1 MKLENK
7 VALVT
12 GASSGI
18 GKETAIMLARK
29 GCRVAVTHNKNS
41 SGGQEVLEECRK
53 HGDAILLQLDVA
65 DAKSVEEAAGEVIKK
80 FGRIDLLVNNAGV
93 VVWKDLKDQSVEDID
108 RQLQANLSGLIKMT
122 RALMPQF
129 YGQKEGIIINVS
141 SGAGKQGYG
150 GLSVYCASKF
160 GVRGFTQALSAEL
173 PEGIR
178 IYCVNP
184 GMTATR
190 MTNYKGIPPEKV
202 AEVIV
207 NATEENLGKKSGDD
221 VDVWEYAQ

>member
-1 MKLENK
+1 MKLRNK

-18 GKETAIMLARK
+18 GRETAIMLAKK
-29 GCRVAVTHNKNS
+29 GCKVAATHNKNK
-41 SGGQEVLEECRK
+41 SGGEEVVEECRK
-53 HGDAILLQLDVA
+53 YGDAMLLQLDVT
-65 DAKSVEEAAGEVIKK
+65 DAESIERAAGEIIKK
-80 FGRIDLLVNNAGV
+80 FGRIDILVNNAGV
-93 VVWKDLKDQSVEDID
+93 IVWKDLKDQSFEDID
-108 RQLQANLSGLIKMT
+108 RQLQVNLSGLIKMT
-122 RALMPQF
+122 KALMPQF
-129 YGQKEGIIINVS
+129 HSQKEGIIINVS

-178 IYCVNP
+178 VYCVNP

-190 MTNYKGIPPEKV
+190 MTDYRGVPPERV

-207 NATEENLGKKSGDD
+207 STTEENLGKNSGDD
-221 VDVWEYAQ
+221 VDVWEYAK